1 MKPERRKGPLLAR
14 LKERWRE
21 GIRHRV
27 TALGAMMLALLFTS
41 GLLAFTTTQ
50 NVFFLLFSL
59 LIASI
64 LISSFVNRLMLAGL
78 ELRLELPSHAMAGEA
93 VPCTLVV
100 NNQKSWVP
108 SFALE
113 LIAPVGR
120 HFYLPMV
127 PSGGKASLS
136 VDVVWSH
143 RGVPDPVVVEL
154 STRFPF
160 GFSVRRTRL
169 AIAVQ
174 QALYPSIRE
183 QDGFREVLGQI
194 EATAAQLRRGDDP
207 EFSHLREYR
216 SGDDWRRIAWRKPI
230 ASGQWM
236 IKEHSVSGAG
246 ELRLGLSTNE
256 ANVERSIELA
266 AYIIWELQHRKVA
279 FDFELASQIIHV
291 ADLESAYALLAILA
305 LVAPETVLKQALS
318 RGTFTISIPNANI

>member
-1 MKPERRKGPLLAR
+1 MKPERPKAPLLAR

-59 LIASI
+59 LISCV
-64 LISSFVNRLMLAGL
+64 LVSSFINRLMLAGL
-78 ELRLELPSHAMAGEA
+78 ELRLDLPPHAVAGEL
-93 VPCTLVV
+93 VPCALSV

-113 LIAPVGR
+113 LIAPGGR

-127 PSGGKASLS
+127 PSGGRASLS
-136 VDVVWSH
+136 VDVVWSR
-143 RGVPDPVVVEL
+143 RGIPDPVIVEL

-169 AIAVQ
+169 AIRVQ

-183 QDGFREVLGQI
+183 QDGFHQVLSQI
-194 EATAAQLRRGDDP
+194 EATAARLRQCDDP

-216 SGDDWRRIAWRKPI
+216 SGDDWRRIAWRKPV
-230 ASGQWM
+230 ATGQWM
-236 IKEHSVSGAG
+236 VKEHSVSGASD
-246 ELRLGLSTNE
+246 LRLGLSTNE
-256 ANVERSIELA
+256 ANLERSIELA
-266 AYIIWELQHRKVA
+266 AYLIWELQHRKIA
-279 FDFELASQIIHV
+279 FEFELAGQVLRV
-291 ADLESAYALLAILA
+291 ADLEGAYSLLAILA
-305 LVAPETVLKQALS
+305 LVAPETVLKQTLS
-318 RGTFTISIPNANI
+318 PGTFTISIPKVNN